1 MPPGEPGVRRQ
12 NVGAQLGQALG
23 QVSRVLSLERG
34 QECVDPCEGD
44 ESHAALKRARP
55 VPAGVRRIVGHPV
68 LEPVETVLA
77 AAPVAE
83 QPAGLG
89 QAHRA
94 IPAAWLPERLDCR
107 AAGQFAV
114 VELERGQAGGDID
127 SGEVVALPVRRRV
140 CLYVEMAE
148 EAEATGGDAL
158 GVTLQRLAE
167 RLGSGGGF
175 GEFGEG

>member
-23 QVSRVLSLERG
+23 QVSRFLSLERG

-44 ESHAALKRARP
+44 ESHAALKCARP
-55 VPAGVRRIVGHPV
+55 VPAGVRWVVRHPV
-68 LEPVETVLA
+68 LKPVEAVLPA
-77 AAPVAE
+77 AAVAE
-83 QPAGLG
+83 QPTGLR
-89 QAHRA
+89 QAHRP
-94 IPAAWLPERLDCR
+94 IPTAWLPEWLDRR
-107 AAGQFAV
+107 AVRQLAV
-114 VELERGQAGGDID
+114 VDLERGQPGGDID

-148 EAEATGGDAL
+148 EAEATGGDSL